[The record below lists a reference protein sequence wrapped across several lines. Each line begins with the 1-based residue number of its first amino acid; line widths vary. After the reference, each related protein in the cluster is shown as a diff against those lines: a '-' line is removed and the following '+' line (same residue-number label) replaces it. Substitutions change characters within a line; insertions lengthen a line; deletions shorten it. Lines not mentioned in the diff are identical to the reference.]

1 MKPQRQPTVAIVAAA
16 AITIVVAASEDKCY
30 EVEWSEVNAG
40 VLLETYLF
48 RLKGF
53 KA

>member
-1 MKPQRQPTVAIVAAA
+1 MIESSVAIVAAA
-16 AITIVVAASEDKCY
+16 TITIVVAASEDKFY